1 MIPVLSSSNA
11 CISGN
16 PAGHVVH
23 PFLCLSLLLGRYLLA
38 EIAEHLTQ
46 VSSPSYA
53 DYQSNQCKRR
63 ARNYQTDGPKQ
74 LPKTHISSLY
84 PTVAVLRAPIAGAR
98 PNNEPIT
105 SPPAAKP
112 KAAKP
117 VTFSPQ
123 CKKK

>member
-1 MIPVLSSSNA
+1 
-11 CISGN
+11 
-16 PAGHVVH
+16 VVH
-23 PFLCLSLLLGRYLLA
+23 LFLCLSLLLGGYLLA

-46 VSSPSYA
+46 IPSPSYA
-53 DYQSNQCKRR
+53 DYQSNQRKRR
-63 ARNYQTDGPKQ
+63 ACDYQTDGPKK

-84 PTVAVLRAPIAGAR
+84 PTVAALRASITGAR

-105 SPPAAKP
+105 RPPAAKP